1 MSSDT
6 INIYDVNVILRYKVP
21 GSKESIFRDLNLLDQ
36 NMHYDADNII
46 WNKNIYDYYYN
57 ELVKKENT
65 NTPLNLTELRLAEK
79 LNGPLQIGYSDNYL
93 NMTDLDK
100 ILSITSDEK
109 FTPHTYIFRLIN
121 KKSYTPK
128 IVGEL
133 LNYIKLYFNN
143 YDDDD
148 DVKND
153 EKIFFYNLNNN
164 NFINELYKYLDSD
177 SEKKNEKNYEF
188 KKNRIITIFNDYSK
202 KNTIDGTID
211 MYQFMPFII
220 LDDDYKFKIAFKP
233 NIIFNFKKI
242 PFNGSNYN
250 YIYSQ
255 DIISKIINLQ
265 TKQAINISK
274 ILYKILVSTDWT
286 KINSNSFFMK
296 KEYFSK
302 YFQGNVARDIEVPIY
317 LRSLRREKDELNMLI
332 GYNISNILLLSI
344 DPFIDGNIINAFVT
358 TLKKVDDYF
367 EKKKYN
373 FKVNLIGFFEAFIDF
388 IQKIQN
394 RKIYSYKINIYFL
407 KLNHILNSVLEKI
420 RKSDESDKSDE
431 LIKNFI
437 DENFKIK
444 NFEYLFNNNIEM
456 FDNIMNNFTDNNHI
470 YLLNVIH
477 IKNIFNFFIKVSKQE
492 IGISIDSLNYNY
504 KLLYDLCEFIFDSDI
519 NIFNK
524 NIEPDLHLKEDVI
537 GEDIEKKLAKNMDK
551 LSKYNLFLKN
561 TNNNSNFDN
570 NLSNLFKILK
580 EDEIKLEK
588 YKTLYD
594 EKQIIDKSF
603 DKFLSKQYAKP
614 EKKKE
619 ILKQFGK
626 YFGYFNNNKN
636 ETEEFKEL
644 ENNKEDMRR
653 IITYYNIYYILDNL
667 YLNNGTIIK
676 KKIFDNL
683 LSREEEKYFTIN
695 KIKPIKQKREINF
708 VNQNKIKVFFEIEY
722 DIQTYNSFLELNIYF
737 YNSCMGSN
745 IIEKT
750 KEDIKKTGIEIID
763 HNFGDKTNDEK
774 VKFSFKSDIKKLY
787 FKKYL
792 LAEDGESN
800 EEKEFNNNNYSL
812 KQKVINDI
820 KNFLEKKVE
829 KKQLLGGKGGTVSA
843 DLYKKV
849 RDERAKNRRNEA
861 LKNEE
866 KRANKKQED
875 AETSAAMRMQAVAR
889 GNAAR
894 GRAVEKAAQ
903 KVAAE
908 KAAEEAM
915 VAVAAAAAA
924 KMQAMARGNAVR
936 VRAAAPARVAAEQE
950 AKAKAEAEENIQ
962 KTGAAKKIQS
972 AVKKIQ
978 MKIQPNFLDLIYD
991 FSFTL
996 TKELYYSYNFK
1007 NLACYIEI
1015 KYNNLNNI
1023 NINYFDITQYDIN
1036 RFFFMEKKD
1045 LEEELKKKF
1054 NIKKLEEEL
1063 TKMKKQIGGTG
1074 EDLEEKIKKILTKSG
1089 NILEYSKVFPKIEK
1103 KSVYFE
1109 VSDLFYRFKD
1119 INEINISK
1127 ILKERI
1133 ISGERIFTNKYLN
1146 ILNID
1151 LNDTHIS
1158 EIEDKKININNN
1170 IYKIKKITEKI
1181 LEEDKYTKQL
1191 YDKIDNREIGKFL
1204 NKDFAKAIYF
1214 NPKLDYEKIR
1224 KNFNSLML
1232 TKDIFLTYKDKLKSV
1247 EDSFLIEEINN
1258 YYNISSNGF
1267 ILDDDNYNIDSIIK
1281 DLFID
1286 FFYFKIDTD
1295 LFYNNSFYNIR
1306 DVEIIE
1312 PSKILDDKQNNI
1324 SKIYSIKE
1332 NNDIRLR
1339 LHDLNEVYQ
1348 IFLYINYYEKKTKDE
1363 KVPIEAKLLSGAN
1376 CLNKAKVIDTKL
1388 SKIFEGYYPENY
1400 FGKLL
1405 KS

>member
-1 MSSDT
+1 
-6 INIYDVNVILRYKVP
+6 
-21 GSKESIFRDLNLLDQ
+21 
-36 NMHYDADNII
+36 
-46 WNKNIYDYYYN
+46 
-57 ELVKKENT
+57 
-65 NTPLNLTELRLAEK
+65 
-79 LNGPLQIGYSDNYL
+79 
-93 NMTDLDK
+93 
-100 ILSITSDEK
+100 
-109 FTPHTYIFRLIN
+109 
-121 KKSYTPK
+121 
-128 IVGEL
+128 
-133 LNYIKLYFNN
+133 
-143 YDDDD
+143 
-148 DVKND
+148 
-153 EKIFFYNLNNN
+153 
-164 NFINELYKYLDSD
+164 
-177 SEKKNEKNYEF
+177 
-188 KKNRIITIFNDYSK
+188 
-202 KNTIDGTID
+202 
-211 MYQFMPFII
+211 
-220 LDDDYKFKIAFKP
+220 
-233 NIIFNFKKI
+233 
-242 PFNGSNYN
+242 
-250 YIYSQ
+250 
-255 DIISKIINLQ
+255 
-265 TKQAINISK
+265 
-274 ILYKILVSTDWT
+274 
-286 KINSNSFFMK
+286 
-296 KEYFSK
+296 
-302 YFQGNVARDIEVPIY
+302 
-317 LRSLRREKDELNMLI
+317 
-332 GYNISNILLLSI
+332 
-344 DPFIDGNIINAFVT
+344 
-358 TLKKVDDYF
+358 
-367 EKKKYN
+367 KKK
-373 FKVNLIGFFEAFIDF
+373 L
-388 IQKIQN
+388 
-394 RKIYSYKINIYFL
+394 
-407 KLNHILNSVLEKI
+407 
-420 RKSDESDKSDE
+420 
-431 LIKNFI
+431 
-437 DENFKIK
+437 
-444 NFEYLFNNNIEM
+444 
-456 FDNIMNNFTDNNHI
+456 
-470 YLLNVIH
+470 
-477 IKNIFNFFIKVSKQE
+477 
-492 IGISIDSLNYNY
+492 
-504 KLLYDLCEFIFDSDI
+504 
-519 NIFNK
+519 
-524 NIEPDLHLKEDVI
+524 
-537 GEDIEKKLAKNMDK
+537 
-551 LSKYNLFLKN
+551 
-561 TNNNSNFDN
+561 
-570 NLSNLFKILK
+570 
-580 EDEIKLEK
+580 
-588 YKTLYD
+588 
-594 EKQIIDKSF
+594 
-603 DKFLSKQYAKP
+603 
-614 EKKKE
+614 
-619 ILKQFGK
+619 
-626 YFGYFNNNKN
+626 
-636 ETEEFKEL
+636 
-644 ENNKEDMRR
+644 
-653 IITYYNIYYILDNL
+653 
-667 YLNNGTIIK
+667 
-676 KKIFDNL
+676 FDNL

-708 VNQNKIKVFFEIEY
+708 INQNKIKVFFEIEY

-737 YNSCMGSN
+737 YNSCMASN

-763 HNFGDKTNDEK
+763 NNFGDQTNDEK
-774 VKFSFKSDIKKLY
+774 LKFSFKSDINKLY

-792 LAEDGESN
+792 PAEDGESN

-829 KKQLLGGKGGTVSA
+829 KKVEKKQLLGGKGDDVS
-843 DLYKKV
+843 DELYKKV
-849 RDERAKNRRNEA
+849 GLQRAKNRKDQA

-866 KRANKKQED
+866 KRANKKAADE
-875 AETSAAMRMQAVAR
+875 ETSAAMRMQAMAR
-889 GNAAR
+889 GKAAR

-908 KAAEEAM
+908 KAAARRAAAAQQEA
-915 VAVAAAAAA
+915 AARRAAAAQQEAAAA
-924 KMQAMARGNAVR
+924 KMQAVARGKAVR
-936 VRAAAPARVAAEQE
+936 VRA
-950 AKAKAEAEENIQ
+950 AEENIQ
-962 KTGAAKKIQS
+962 KTVAAKKIQS
-972 AVKKIQ
+972 AVKKMQ

-1054 NIKKLEEEL
+1054 NIKKLEEKL

-1089 NILEYSKVFPKIEK
+1089 NILEDSKVFPKIEK

-1109 VSDLFYRFKD
+1109 VSDLFDRFKD
-1119 INEINISK
+1119 IKKINQTNISK

-1151 LNDTHIS
+1151 LNDEEIN
-1158 EIEDKKININNN
+1158 EIEAKNININNN

-1214 NPKLDYEKIR
+1214 NPRLDYEKIR

-1267 ILDDDNYNIDSIIK
+1267 VLDNDNYNIDSIIK

-1312 PSKILDDKQNNI
+1312 PSKILDDKQNNNN

-1339 LHDLNEVYQ
+1339 LQNLNQIYQ

-1363 KVPIEAKLLSGAN
+1363 KVPIKAKLLSGAN

-1405 KS
+1405 KSSYDNLNEKIDSKDKDDNEIKEIQRID